1 MDQIQIYRTKGACA
15 YLGISRSAFL
25 KLIADGMLPKGIKL
39 IPGGKAV
46 GWRASELNEFLEA
59 RETESRKSI

>member
-25 KLIADGMLPKGIKL
+25 KLIADGMLSKGIKL

-46 GWRASELNEFLEA
+46 GWRVSTLETYLKS
-59 RETESRKSI
+59 REGQQ